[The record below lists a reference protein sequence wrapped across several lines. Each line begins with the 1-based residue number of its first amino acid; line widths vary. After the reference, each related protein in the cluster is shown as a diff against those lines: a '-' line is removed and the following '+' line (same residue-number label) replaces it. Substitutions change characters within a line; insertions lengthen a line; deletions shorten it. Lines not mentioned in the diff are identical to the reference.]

1 MQFAN
6 AILQQSAVILL
17 IDFAV
22 NQMKVVPASSVDVTS
37 DKTAVRF
44 CAFFGY
50 FFCASK
56 KSDWPAGQKHGNGKR
71 STKNKAPPP
80 CLQKKTPFKFTN
92 TLRKELYLSSPN
104 TITKAANPN
113 PKKSTD

>member
-71 STKNKAPPP
+71 STKNKAPPRN
-80 CLQKKTPFKFTN
+80 QKTKKDANGAPKIHLKKPSNQKT
-92 TLRKELYLSSPN
+92 
-104 TITKAANPN
+104 
-113 PKKSTD
+113 